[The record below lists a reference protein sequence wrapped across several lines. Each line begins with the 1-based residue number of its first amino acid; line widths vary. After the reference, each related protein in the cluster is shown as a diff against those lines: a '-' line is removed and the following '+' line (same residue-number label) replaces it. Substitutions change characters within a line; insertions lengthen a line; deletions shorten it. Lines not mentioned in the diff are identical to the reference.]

1 MKMKS
6 KEITTQITK
15 AANLLNIEKWD
26 YGASFSSDYS
36 VQVDKG
42 AAKQLKA
49 SQKQIITLRV
59 WNRDNLVGVTT
70 TSDLSET
77 GIRKAL
83 NEANIASD
91 FGNKNEITDFS
102 PLAKDPIQYKEVKNK
117 NPIGIKKLLK
127 ILREAESKL
136 IDSHEAI
143 KSIPYNGLSE
153 SFYERIYAN
162 SEGAFRNY
170 SKSQAALYL
179 YARAEEK
186 DKKPRSSGS
195 IKIGYGVDEI
205 DIESCIKEASKKT
218 VEHLNYSA
226 IKTAK
231 YLICLAPEAFLTM
244 INAFSSMFNARS
256 IIDGVSLSNKNSI
269 GELISIPALN
279 IYDDGLN
286 EKNISSAPFDGE
298 GTPTKKLSL
307 INKGKLENFLHS
319 ESTAKVFKTIPTGH
333 AGLGS
338 KVSVSPDWLVI
349 EKSNECSDLNFNLEH
364 ANYKREF
371 VYIEELNA
379 IHAGVRASQGS
390 FSLPFEGWIYRD
402 GNKCSIESA
411 TVAGDIKYLLKNI
424 VNIENDKKLTTSGIS
439 PHVWIKELAITG
451 DE

>member
-1 MKMKS
+1 MNATD
-6 KEITTQITK
+6 ITTQITNE
-15 AANLLNIEKWD
+15 ANTLNIFKWD

-42 AAKQLKA
+42 LAKQLKA
-49 SQKQIITLRV
+49 SQKNVITFRV
-59 WNRDNLVGVTT
+59 WNEENLVGITT
-70 TSDLSET
+70 TSDLSKT
-77 GIRKAL
+77 GIIKAL
-83 NEANIASD
+83 KQANIASK
-91 FGNKNEITDFS
+91 FGNKNEFTDFS
-102 PLAKDPIQYKEVKNK
+102 PLAKDPIQVKEVAKV
-117 NPIGIKKLLK
+117 NPLGIKKLLN

-136 IDSHEAI
+136 IESHEAI

-162 SEGAFRNY
+162 SDGAFRNY
-170 SKSQAALYL
+170 RKSQAAIYL

-195 IKIGYGVDEI
+195 VKLGYGVEDI
-205 DIESCIKEASKKT
+205 DIESCIKEAAKKT
-218 VEHLNYSA
+218 IAHLNYSP
-226 IKTAK
+226 IKTGK
-231 YLICLAPEAFLTM
+231 YLVCLSPEAFLTM
-244 INAFSSMFNARS
+244 INAFSSIFNARS
-256 IIDGVSLSNKNSI
+256 ILDGVSLSDKNSI

-286 EKNISSAPFDGE
+286 DKNISSSPFDGE

-307 INKGKLENFLHS
+307 IKKGKLENFLHS
-319 ESTAKVFKTIPTGH
+319 ESTAKIFNTLPTGH

-349 EKSNECSDLNFNLEH
+349 ERSNEYSELNMSLEH
-364 ANYKREF
+364 TSYKGEF

-390 FSLPFEGWIYRD
+390 FSLPFEGWLYKN
-402 GNKCSIESA
+402 GEKCSIESA

-424 VNIENDKKLTTSGIS
+424 INIENEKELTTSGIS
-439 PHVWIKELAITG
+439 PHVWINELSITG

>member
-1 MKMKS
+1 MNPS
-6 KEITTQITK
+6 EITTQIST
-15 AANLLNIEKWD
+15 AANILNIYKWD
-26 YGASFSSDYS
+26 YGASFSNDYS
-36 VQVDKG
+36 VQVDRG

-49 SQKQIITLRV
+49 SQKQVITLRV
-59 WNRDNLVGVTT
+59 WNKDNLVGITT

-77 GIRKAL
+77 GIKKAL
-83 NEANIASD
+83 RQANIASE
-91 FGNKNEITDFS
+91 FGNKNEFTDFS
-102 PLAKDPIQYKEVKNK
+102 PLANDPIHVKEVDKK
-117 NPIGIKKLLK
+117 NPLGIKKLLK

-162 SEGAFRNY
+162 SDGAFRNY
-170 SKSQAALYL
+170 SKSQAAIYL

-195 IKIGYGVDEI
+195 VKLGYGVEDI
-205 DIESCIKEASKKT
+205 DIESCIKEAAKKT
-218 VEHLNYSA
+218 IAHLDYSS
-226 IKTAK
+226 IKTDK
-231 YLICLAPEAFLTM
+231 YLICLSPEAFLTI
-244 INAFSSMFNARS
+244 INAFSSIFNARS
-256 IIDGVSLSNKNSI
+256 IIDGVSLSDKNSI

-286 EKNISSAPFDGE
+286 DKNISSAPFDGE
-298 GTPTKKLSL
+298 GTPTKKLML

-319 ESTAKVFKTIPTGH
+319 ESTAKIFNTIPTGH

-349 EKSNECSDLNFNLEH
+349 EKSNECSDLNKSLVH
-364 ANYKREF
+364 ANYQGDF

-379 IHAGVRASQGS
+379 IHAGVKASQGS
-390 FSLPFEGWIYRD
+390 FSLPFEGWHYRN
-402 GNKCSIESA
+402 GEKQSIESA

-424 VNIENDKKLTTSGIS
+424 INIENEKELTTSGIS
-439 PHVWIKELAITG
+439 PHVWINELSITG

>member
-1 MKMKS
+1 MNPT
-6 KEITTQITK
+6 EITTQIST
-15 AANLLNIEKWD
+15 AANILNIDKWA
-26 YGASFSSDYS
+26 YGASFSNDYS
-36 VQVDKG
+36 VQVDRG

-49 SQKQIITLRV
+49 SQKQVITLRV
-59 WNRDNLVGVTT
+59 WNKDNLVGITT

-77 GIRKAL
+77 GIKKAL
-83 NEANIASD
+83 RQANIASE
-91 FGNKNEITDFS
+91 FGNKNEFTDFS
-102 PLAKDPIQYKEVKNK
+102 PLAKDPIHVKEVDKK
-117 NPIGIKKLLK
+117 NPLGIKKLLK

-162 SEGAFRNY
+162 SDGAFRNY
-170 SKSQAALYL
+170 SKSQAAIYL

-195 IKIGYGVDEI
+195 VKLGYGVEDI
-205 DIESCIKEASKKT
+205 DIESCIKEAAKKT
-218 VEHLNYSA
+218 IAHLDYSS
-226 IKTAK
+226 IKTDK
-231 YLICLAPEAFLTM
+231 YLICLSPEAFLTIM
-244 INAFSSMFNARS
+244 NAFSSIFNARS
-256 IIDGVSLSNKNSI
+256 IIDGVSLSDKNSI

-286 EKNISSAPFDGE
+286 DKNISSAPFDGE
-298 GTPTKKLSL
+298 GTPTKKLML
-307 INKGKLENFLHS
+307 VNKGKLENFLHS
-319 ESTAKVFKTIPTGH
+319 ESTAKIFNTIPTGH

-349 EKSNECSDLNFNLEH
+349 EKSNECSDLNKSLVH
-364 ANYKREF
+364 TNYQGDF

-379 IHAGVRASQGS
+379 IHAGVKASQGS
-390 FSLPFEGWIYRD
+390 FSLPFEGWLYRN
-402 GNKCSIESA
+402 GKKRSIESA

-424 VNIENDKKLTTSGIS
+424 INIENEKELTTSGIS
-439 PHVWIKELAITG
+439 PHVWINELSITG

>member
-1 MKMKS
+1 MNPT
-6 KEITTQITK
+6 EITTQIST
-15 AANLLNIEKWD
+15 AANILKIHKWD
-26 YGASFSSDYS
+26 YGASFSNDYS
-36 VQVDKG
+36 VQVDRG

-49 SQKQIITLRV
+49 SQKQVITLRV
-59 WNRDNLVGVTT
+59 WNKDNLVGITT

-77 GIRKAL
+77 GIKKAL
-83 NEANIASD
+83 RQANIASE
-91 FGNKNEITDFS
+91 FGNKNEFTDFS
-102 PLAKDPIQYKEVKNK
+102 PLAKDPIQVKEVDKK
-117 NPIGIKKLLK
+117 NPLGIKKLLK

-162 SEGAFRNY
+162 SDGAFRNY
-170 SKSQAALYL
+170 SKSQAAIYL

-195 IKIGYGVDEI
+195 VKLGYGVEDI
-205 DIESCIKEASKKT
+205 DIESCIKEAAKKT
-218 VEHLNYSA
+218 IAHLDYSS
-226 IKTAK
+226 IKTDK
-231 YLICLAPEAFLTM
+231 YLICLSPEAFLTIM
-244 INAFSSMFNARS
+244 NAFSSIFNARS
-256 IIDGVSLSNKNSI
+256 IIDGVSLSDKNSI

-286 EKNISSAPFDGE
+286 DKNISSAPFDGE
-298 GTPTKKLSL
+298 GTPTKKLML
-307 INKGKLENFLHS
+307 VNKGKLENFLHS
-319 ESTAKVFKTIPTGH
+319 ESTAKIFNTIPTGH

-349 EKSNECSDLNFNLEH
+349 EKSNECSDLNKSLVH
-364 ANYKREF
+364 TNYQGDF

-379 IHAGVRASQGS
+379 IHAGVKASQGS
-390 FSLPFEGWIYRD
+390 FSLPFEGWLYRN
-402 GNKCSIESA
+402 GEKRSIESA

-424 VNIENDKKLTTSGIS
+424 INIENEKELTTSGIS
-439 PHVWIKELAITG
+439 PHVWINELSITG